1 MDRTQT
7 MRAAIFDMDGTL
19 IDSMSS
25 WRRLNA
31 DYIRSQNIP
40 LTAEQEAELFSLSGE
55 QLCSFPGIGPGK
67 ACSLLSAMELGRRFI
82 QESNPRDR
90 KPITTSR
97 AVYDLMIPQMK
108 ALAHEECW
116 ILLLNDASLLI
127 DKVMLSL
134 GGHRATVLDERIAL
148 KKALEKSASAMILVH
163 NHPSSSPIPSK
174 ADIEITQKFRNACE
188 ACSIDLLD
196 HVIICDDCF
205 FSFADEKTFR
215 P

>member
-1 MDRTQT
+1 M
-7 MRAAIFDMDGTL
+7 
-19 IDSMSS
+19 
-25 WRRLNA
+25 
-31 DYIRSQNIP
+31 
-40 LTAEQEAELFSLSGE
+40 
-55 QLCSFPGIGPGK
+55 CSFPGIGPGK

-163 NHPSSSPIPSK
+163 DRPSSSPIPSK